1 MGFDQPSLF
10 RPEHGWEVIK
20 GKPPHRVMVLGVS
33 RDPIFLG
40 RRKEKIVGL
49 YPIYF
54 VVTQALQHTEHANQL
69 KVGETNFF
77 TNFSSCCRFKRFVWF
92 NLALWQDQWGE
103 ISLPCK
109 GELPCKSE
117 IYALV
122 LLSQHNTASS
132 DPFLDGWHTTIPGVI
147 NNKVLIVHLRVLLHT
162 RWPNAPGELRPT
174 GENARNTTK
183 AYAVGRQLQWQTV

>member
-33 RDPIFLG
+33 RDP
-40 RRKEKIVGL
+40 
-49 YPIYF
+49 
-54 VVTQALQHTEHANQL
+54 
-69 KVGETNFF
+69 
-77 TNFSSCCRFKRFVWF
+77 S
-92 NLALWQDQWGE
+92 
-103 ISLPCK
+103 
-109 GELPCKSE
+109 
-117 IYALV
+117 
-122 LLSQHNTASS
+122 
-132 DPFLDGWHTTIPGVI
+132 
-147 NNKVLIVHLRVLLHT
+147 VLLHT